1 MIWNDF
7 CQLLLHQYSLGNI
20 QNQSDTIP
28 KPSGQTLSNHISAWD
43 RNGTPQKTPELIWL
57 SSKYSYW
64 MLLTN
69 WILRWLDYVW
79 ACLKGF
85 WMVSDWSWMFT
96 RLYLWKNSWKTNISL
111 YSSNALS
118 AFPSRGRKFLAMPFT
133 APILID
139 LGLSGR
145 CRRMWVCV
153 ADVWEVSWVVL
164 ILSGVEWG
172 YDVKFIYINPIR
184 VLGWTLVG
192 WFLLSQMPWNVW
204 GLSRKVSK
212 RCLGVVWVTLVTV
225 CRVWCA
231 SNW

>member
-28 KPSGQTLSNHISAWD
+28 KPFGQTLSNHISAWD

-96 RLYLWKNSWKTNISL
+96 RLYLWNNSC
-111 YSSNALS
+111 
-118 AFPSRGRKFLAMPFT
+118 
-133 APILID
+133 
-139 LGLSGR
+139 LGLSGY
-145 CRRMWVCV
+145 C
-153 ADVWEVSWVVL
+153 
-164 ILSGVEWG
+164 
-172 YDVKFIYINPIR
+172 
-184 VLGWTLVG
+184 LGWGGVGVWREIYLHKSNKGIRLNFSRLVPS
-192 WFLLSQMPWNVW
+192 LPDALECLRV
-204 GLSRKVSK
+204 VSK
-212 RCLGVVWVTLVTV
+212 SV
-225 CRVWCA
+225 
-231 SNW
+231 